1 MIRGHIYTIVS
12 FLLGRKVLLIKALT
26 SKRLDSKISNREAE
40 KLIIDHMFENDL
52 IFRWF
57 PNNKGMAMGIV
68 VGGFGGGAFVFN
80 QIQVKKTFK
89 GGWASPLL

>member
-1 MIRGHIYTIVS
+1 
-12 FLLGRKVLLIKALT
+12 
-26 SKRLDSKISNREAE
+26 
-40 KLIIDHMFENDL
+40 MFENDL

-80 QIQVKKTFK
+80 QIQVKKTYKFEFFPF
-89 GGWASPLL
+89 STFRLL